1 MTLEI
6 VRSTLAWCTVID
18 LILLFWW
25 FGFFVFA
32 RDFVYRM
39 HSRWFPM
46 PQEDF
51 NKIHYAG
58 MAFFNQPGNQRRI
71 AKGSLHQK
79 TLAQPGFQIISQ
91 HVLVEQS
98 IQAQLFFVDHL

>member
-6 VRSTLAWCTVID
+6 VRSALAWCIVID

-32 RDFVYRM
+32 KDFVYRM

-58 MAFFNQPGNQRRI
+58 MAFLKIGMVLFHFATYLALRI
-71 AKGSLHQK
+71 VGS
-79 TLAQPGFQIISQ
+79 
-91 HVLVEQS
+91 
-98 IQAQLFFVDHL
+98 